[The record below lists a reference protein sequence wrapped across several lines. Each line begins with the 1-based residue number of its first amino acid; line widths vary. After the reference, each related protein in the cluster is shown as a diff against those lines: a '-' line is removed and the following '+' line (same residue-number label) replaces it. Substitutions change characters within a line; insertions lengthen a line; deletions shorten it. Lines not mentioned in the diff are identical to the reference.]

1 MAHFAKV
8 DDNNLVTEVIVIDNS
23 IVDPED
29 TGTDNESLGQTFIT
43 ETLGLAGNWQQC
55 SYNNNIRGNFAG
67 IGFTWDESND
77 EFIPPKPFASWTYNF
92 TDHEW
97 QAPLAYP
104 LADISEDETEQPEII
119 TSKPDNEVWTYKW
132 NEEAYQADNTTGWDF
147 VLVWASEDNSS
158 GVDLSE

>member
-8 DDNNLVTEVIVIDNS
+8 DENNLVTEVIVIDNAV
-23 IVDPED
+23 VDPEN
-29 TGTDNESLGQTFIT
+29 TGSDNESLGQTYIT

-55 SYNNNIRGNFAG
+55 SYNSNIRGHFAG
-67 IGFTWDESND
+67 IGYTWDAAHD
-77 EFIPPKPFASWTYNF
+77 EFIPPKPFESHTYNF
-92 TDHEW
+92 DTHQWE
-97 QAPLAYP
+97 APLPYP

-119 TSKPDNEVWTYKW
+119 TSKPDNEVWTYQW

-147 VLVWASEDNSS
+147 VLVWSSEDNSS